1 MSTAQ
6 EQARWWSYGRQRLG
20 RQAPDAEEAL
30 RDVVGVYSAHPTG
43 PLSLHARAKSFDEH
57 SFRRLET
64 ERLALR
70 VPAMRTSIHI
80 VPRRTAHLIFWATQ
94 KPMSQQRWRIR
105 DAGISD
111 DEYDRLRSAI
121 LRAAQRPRTARELR
135 EDLGG
140 SETSLTPVLQT
151 MTFEGVLLR
160 VGAQSL
166 RSNALR
172 YVAAD
177 AWLGGGLPKAD
188 TEEALTWLAAEY
200 LRAFGPARPEDFQWW
215 AGRAARGASDA
226 LASIET
232 VEIGDGCLLLAG
244 DLEDFERAEAPP
256 GASVHLL
263 PKWDCYTMGY
273 APDGRQRFVHP
284 DVQDRIYDAD
294 GNGLGVVLVNG
305 TAAGSWSARLA
316 RRRMEVELDIFER
329 PNARLKQTIVG
340 RFEAV
345 AALLG
350 AGTVSLH
357 WQIG

>member
-1 MSTAQ
+1 MSAVQ

-20 RQAPDAEEAL
+20 RQAPDAEGAL

-43 PLSLHARAKSFDEH
+43 PLSLHVRAKSFDEH

-80 VPRRTAHLIFWATQ
+80 VPRQTAHLVFWATH

-105 DAGISD
+105 DAGISE

-121 LRAAQRPRTARELR
+121 LQAARRTKTARELR

-140 SETSLTPVLQT
+140 TETSLTPLLQT
-151 MTFEGVLLR
+151 MAFEGVLLR
-160 VGAQSL
+160 VGAESL

-172 YVAAD
+172 YVAAE
-177 AWLGGGLPKAD
+177 AWLGGGLPKVD
-188 TEEALTWLAAEY
+188 THEALSWLAGEF
-200 LRAFGPARPEDFQWW
+200 LRVFGPARPEDFRWW

-226 LASIET
+226 LTSVET
-232 VEIGDGCLLLAG
+232 VEIGDGYLLLAG
-244 DLEDFERAEAPP
+244 DLEDFERAGAVP
-256 GASVHLL
+256 GQSVDLL

-284 DVQDRIYDAD
+284 DVQNRLYDAD
-294 GNGLGVVLVNG
+294 GNGLGAVLVDG
-305 TAAGSWSARLA
+305 TAAGAWSARLA
-316 RRRMEVELDIFER
+316 GRRMEVELDMFER
-329 PNARLKQTIVG
+329 PGTRLKRAVVEQ
-340 RFEAV
+340 FEAI

-350 AGTVSLH
+350 VEAVSLH
-357 WQIG
+357 